1 MPPLRAHFLAPPPRG
16 LSSSLTLSPAP
27 DGQGVSPPSSQMTPL
42 PSGSLCG
49 AAAGRL
55 YSSPHALSSLL
66 LCSSGLLTMP
76 NHQDLALALP
86 PHHHSGHP
94 FGTLNIPGRGLAGI
108 LLSWPFDLSPLT
120 VNLSTYSY
128 HHIWRHVTTRTQ
140 PLWSISSSGGMSLP
154 GPSPSGASAQAPRTL
169 TTLIPASHTV
179 MTRCSTSHRHLQDP
193 SAPLPISTLHHPP
206 PSFTSLL

>member
-140 PLWSISSSGGMSLP
+140 PLWSISSS
-154 GPSPSGASAQAPRTL
+154 SPYLDHSDSCFTHCYDPLQQVSPTSPRPFS
-169 TTLIPASHTV
+169 PAAYFHSPP
-179 MTRCSTSHRHLQDP
+179 STSIFHF
-193 SAPLPISTLHHPP
+193 PP
-206 PSFTSLL
+206 VMG